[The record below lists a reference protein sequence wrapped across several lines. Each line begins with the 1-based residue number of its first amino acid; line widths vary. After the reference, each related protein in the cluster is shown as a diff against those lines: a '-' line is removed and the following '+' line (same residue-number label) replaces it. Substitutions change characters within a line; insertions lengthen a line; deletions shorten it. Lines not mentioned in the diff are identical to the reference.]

1 MSIRTSYNLICAVV
15 IVKSSVRCS
24 MPSLVQESFLIYSV
38 WVVDLYTQLL
48 KENTEIIY
56 ITLLSFSSIIPHIP
70 LQTL

>member
-1 MSIRTSYNLICAVV
+1 
-15 IVKSSVRCS
+15 